1 MARAG
6 KSTTA
11 AAPRLNPAQTWL
23 GVPAGMPGRGCR
35 AAIVGV
41 PFDCGTHPTRIGAR
55 LGPSA
60 IREQSHNLRRFDP
73 RTNLDVVAALGLVDC
88 GDVAVTPSDVEK
100 SYAAIES
107 AIEAVIA
114 DGAVAVT
121 MGGDGAVS
129 LPQIRAAARRHPG
142 LCVVHLDAHTDAYP
156 IQGYNTATS
165 FRHVAQEGL
174 IDTPSSF
181 HIGVRGPTFVPG
193 VFEFCR
199 ELGYNLITMPELR
212 PRRFRRRRRARAQ
225 DTRRPAGLSVLR
237 HGFLRP
243 VGRARRL
250 HADLGRLHVRRGP
263 DHGRAV
269 ERAQCRDARRQHRE
283 PAA

>member
-129 LPQIRAAARRHPG
+129 LPQIRAAARAASRAVASSISTRTP
-142 LCVVHLDAHTDAYP
+142 TP
-156 IQGYNTATS
+156 IRSRAT
-165 FRHVAQEGL
+165 
-174 IDTPSSF
+174 TP
-181 HIGVRGPTFVPG
+181 
-193 VFEFCR
+193 
-199 ELGYNLITMPELR
+199 
-212 PRRFRRRRRARAQ
+212 
-225 DTRRPAGLSVLR
+225 
-237 HGFLRP
+237 RP
-243 VGRARRL
+243 VFAMSRRK
-250 HADLGRLHVRRGP
+250 A
-263 DHGRAV
+263 
-269 ERAQCRDARRQHRE
+269 
-283 PAA
+283 